1 MQQSSVR
8 EQPERE
14 PSARATD
21 PSATLPSASAPYAAR
36 PGRRR
41 RLATAVVAVAVL
53 GLFGTACSGGDDDG
67 DEGGGK
73 DTKGSSSTRDGG
85 GSDEDQAVAWRKC
98 LRDNG
103 VDMPEPKPGSNAAP
117 GLEMTKEN
125 QAATEKAFEACKDEA
140 PKNGPGS
147 EMTQEKKDALIEY
160 ATCMRE
166 QGVDMPIPKE
176 GEAMALPAPSTPAE
190 KKAYEKA
197 GKACEDV
204 RL

>member
-1 MQQSSVR
+1 MQKSSVL
-8 EQPERE
+8 EPPTHPTGPHAAQYGER
-14 PSARATD
+14 A
-21 PSATLPSASAPYAAR
+21 
-36 PGRRR
+36 GRRR

-53 GLFGTACSGGDDDG
+53 GLFGTACSGDDGGDG
-67 DEGGGK
+67 DE

-85 GSDEDQAVAWRKC
+85 GKSDEDQAVAWRKC

-117 GLEMTKEN
+117 GLKMTKEN

-160 ATCMRE
+160 AKCMRK